1 MSVLHSTNYHGINHM
16 AKTADSTAARIL
28 RAAEKGLELWCAD
41 SASLDDYL
49 DFYLE
54 SPALRRSVS
63 SLLFTYFRNKAL
75 IDHAIDST
83 AERGVKPRYRR
94 LLSVVITQGWFQT
107 GIQMESAVNI
117 AVGYAAEKYGK
128 SPAGFINALLR
139 AVFQNGIETVRA
151 KLSPAEKL
159 NLSSAIYSR
168 WSSRWSEDE
177 ITAIASQMRA
187 QPLIAF
193 RACGAFLPEELESV
207 SAVPVKGLPWLE
219 RWHFYESARPGAL
232 FKTDWLEKGRIYI
245 QDPATAFAPSLPE
258 INGGERIA
266 DLCAA
271 PGGKSLMLAER
282 MGRRGELIA
291 ADKSERRQRLTA
303 DNFKRHG
310 LDYKIV
316 IASAT
321 EPPFEKNNFD
331 IVLIDVPCS
340 NTGVFRRRPDVLWR
354 FSDQSLADIVKVQKA
369 IFDAAAILVKPGGQ
383 LVYSTCSLELEE
395 NELQVASFVSSHQDF
410 KLKTQ
415 HLIMPSVQNDGGFAA
430 LLARA

>member
-1 MSVLHSTNYHGINHM
+1 M
-16 AKTADSTAARIL
+16 AKAADSTAGRIL
-28 RAAEKGLELWCAD
+28 RSAEKGLELWCAD

-54 SPALRRSVS
+54 DPALRRSVS

-75 IDHAIDST
+75 IDHAIDCT
-83 AERGVKPRYRR
+83 AERSVKPRYRR
-94 LLSVVITQGWFQT
+94 LLSAVITQGWFQT
-107 GIQMESAVNI
+107 GIKMESAVNI
-117 AVGYAAEKYGK
+117 AVSYATEKYGK

-139 AVFQNGIETVRA
+139 AVFQNGIEAVRA

-159 NLSSAIYSR
+159 NLSAAVYSR
-168 WSSRWSEDE
+168 WRSRWSEAE
-177 ITAIASQMRA
+177 IAAAALQMHT

-193 RACGAFLPEELESV
+193 RTCGAFSREELESV
-207 SAVPVKGLPWLE
+207 SAVPIEGLPWLDQ
-219 RWHFYESARPGAL
+219 WHFYESAQPGAL
-232 FKTDWLEKGRIYI
+232 FRTDWLEKGRIYI
-245 QDPATAFAPSLPE
+245 QDPTTAFAPSLPE
-258 INGGERIA
+258 INGGERIV

-282 MGRRGELIA
+282 LGGRGELIA

-310 LDYKIV
+310 INYKIV
-316 IASAT
+316 TASAT
-321 EPPFEKNNFD
+321 ESPFEQSSFD

-340 NTGVFRRRPDVLWR
+340 NTGVFRRRPDALWR
-354 FSDQSLADIVKVQKA
+354 FSDQSLADVVKVQKA
-369 IFDAAAILVKPGGQ
+369 IFDSAATLVKPGGQ

-395 NELQVASFVSSHQDF
+395 NEQQVASFVAGHQDF
-410 KLKTQ
+410 KLKKQ
-415 HLIMPSVQNDGGFAA
+415 QLIMPSGKNDGGFAV

>member
-1 MSVLHSTNYHGINHM
+1 M
-16 AKTADSTAARIL
+16 AKTADSTAGRIL
-28 RAAEKGLELWCAD
+28 RAAEKGLELCGAD

-54 SPALRRSVS
+54 DPALRRSVS
-63 SLLFTYFRNKAL
+63 SVLFTYFRNKAL
-75 IDHAIDST
+75 IDRAIDST

-117 AVGYAAEKYGK
+117 AVSYAAEKYGK
-128 SPAGFINALLR
+128 SPSGFINALLR
-139 AVFQNGIETVRA
+139 AVFQNGIEAVRA

-159 NLSSAIYSR
+159 NLPSVVYSR

-177 ITAIASQMRA
+177 ITAIAEQMRT
-187 QPLIAF
+187 QPLITF
-193 RACGAFLPEELESV
+193 RTCGVFSREELESV
-207 SAVPVKGLPWLE
+207 SAVPVEGLPWLE
-219 RWHFYESARPGAL
+219 RWHFYESAQPGAL
-232 FKTDWLEKGRIYI
+232 FRTDWLEKGRIYI

-258 INGGERIA
+258 IKGGERIV

-271 PGGKSLMLAER
+271 PGGKSLLLAER
-282 MGRRGELIA
+282 LGGRGELIA
-291 ADKSERRQRLTA
+291 ADKSERRQLLTA

-310 LDYKIV
+310 LDCKIV
-316 IASAT
+316 TASAT
-321 EPPFEKNNFD
+321 EPPFERSSFD

-340 NTGVFRRRPDVLWR
+340 NTGVFRRRPDALWR
-354 FSDQSLADIVKVQKA
+354 FSGQSLADVVKVQKA
-369 IFDAAAILVKPGGQ
+369 IFDAASTLVKPGGQ

-395 NELQVASFVSSHQDF
+395 NELQVAAFAAGHQDF

-415 HLIMPSVQNDGGFAA
+415 QLIMPSGKNDGGFAA
-430 LLARA
+430 LLART